1 MIWLTLAI
9 LFCYLLILKII
20 NKESFFFTPIGVHAG
35 FLAFGVV
42 IPAVYVYRYEP
53 VFEAGLLY
61 LSANSRL
68 LLCLNLAL
76 ICLILGA
83 VTASGWG
90 SSLVARTPLGDDV
103 RLGKVWV
110 VLAAAAGL
118 TALFFYSNAELYGTL
133 LTQIWDTTD
142 VFSLVQSTRVAAL
155 YGSTYAIQG
164 VTRIAPVVILLL
176 LAKWYTG
183 SSRGAR
189 RLALV
194 LVGLDFICLFL
205 VGIRAT
211 QICVLLQLGLMRN
224 YFKPFRSFRIV
235 LYAAAIC
242 ALLVAG
248 TALKFGFGFSQSEIL
263 FSEVLTHAAERVSL
277 GAKHL
282 QYILAL
288 FPGETNHRLGMT
300 YLQDAVSLIP
310 SPLKR
315 NFFPQNYWVDFNG
328 YLYQRLYSHE
338 GGTTTDTIFG
348 EFYANFGFAG
358 VVLGSFLYSFALQRL
373 SMAFTQQKWRQSS
386 KIAMAIFLSYYLA
399 QSTIEGVGETF
410 FVAALWAALLYA
422 FLFPGR
428 VLQGLSLIPARQRP
442 EVGIGYA

>member
-282 QYILAL
+282 QYIPVRRNCPAEPASGRGFADPFSPKAKL
-288 FPGETNHRLGMT
+288 FPAELLG
-300 YLQDAVSLIP
+300 
-310 SPLKR
+310 
-315 NFFPQNYWVDFNG
+315 G
-328 YLYQRLYSHE
+328 
-338 GGTTTDTIFG
+338 
-348 EFYANFGFAG
+348 
-358 VVLGSFLYSFALQRL
+358 LQRL
-373 SMAFTQQKWRQSS
+373 P
-386 KIAMAIFLSYYLA
+386 
-399 QSTIEGVGETF
+399 VP
-410 FVAALWAALLYA
+410 AAVLTRRRNNDGHHLR
-422 FLFPGR
+422 R
-428 VLQGLSLIPARQRP
+428 VLRQFRLRRRRPRLFSVQLRSAAAFDGIHPTKMEAVFEDRDGNFPLLLSCAKYHRGR
-442 EVGIGYA
+442 G